1 MKKRLFLPVIILAVT
16 VTKASAQEDII
27 IYRDGRVLTTKI
39 IQVNTDRTL
48 VRPDKKSPEEW
59 VDNTDVYMLKFKER
73 GYVAF
78 DENGNRTITTSDTK
92 KTPKG
97 AILIY
102 LKCGKELVGYELRI
116 DGDKVTYRLT
126 GKKSSPMRQI
136 DKDEVFMILYPDGSR
151 DVLCDITA
159 KTIPAASALNPTEEN
174 EEKGDDTGEAEKQET
189 QSLRPAVITTKRGTK
204 ISVFVS
210 KETKNTIAYK
220 RVNDS
225 KAPVFTVA
233 KTKIKNIRYK

>member
-1 MKKRLFLPVIILAVT
+1 MKKRLFLPVIIFAVT
-16 VTKASAQEDII
+16 CTKASAQEDII
-27 IYRDGRVLTTKI
+27 IYRDGRVTTTKI

-78 DENGNRTITTSDTK
+78 DENGNRIITTSGVK
-92 KTPKG
+92 KVPKG

-102 LKCGKELVGYELRI
+102 LKNGNELSGYELRI
-116 DGDKVTYRLT
+116 NGDKVTYKLT
-126 GKKSSPMRQI
+126 NKKGSPTRQI
-136 DKDEVFMILYPDGSR
+136 DKNEVFMLLYPDGSR

-159 KTIPAASALNPTEEN
+159 KTIPAADTTPAEANEEN
-174 EEKGDDTGEAEKQET
+174 EDNTDETSKQET

-210 KETKNTIAYK
+210 KETKTTIAYK

-233 KTKIKNIRYK
+233 KAKIKNIRYK